1 MARKINIRTPNM
13 PKSIAV
19 IGEGMTEQYYLQSLK
34 GIINAQ
40 IEPKLP
46 KHPTGLQYV
55 ETEIKNCIDKGYAQI
70 ICLIDMDNK
79 KGGRDKQQYDK
90 LKSKYHNRTI
100 SRPKEG
106 IKSTVTFF
114 ENEPCIELWFLYY
127 FKYTTAY
134 YEKSDKVTK
143 ELKSLCSYEKTEQF
157 FISSKGIHLF
167 LINHGGDFEKAKV
180 HAKKSTQSR
189 KAERRDHTYS
199 EMNDF
204 FSLISR

>member
-1 MARKINIRTPNM
+1 MARKIATRSE
-13 PKSIAV
+13 KKASSIAV

-34 GIINAQ
+34 DTMNAH

-46 KHPTGLQYV
+46 KHSTGLQYV

-79 KGGRDKQQYDK
+79 KEGRDKQQYDK

-106 IKSTVTFF
+106 IKSTITFF

-134 YEKSDKVTK
+134 YEKSEKVTK
-143 ELKSLCSYEKTEQF
+143 ELKSLCNYEKTEQF
-157 FISSKGIHLF
+157 FISTKGIHLF
-167 LINHGGDFEKAKV
+167 LIKHKGNFEKAKV
-180 HAKKSTQSR
+180 HAAKSTQSR
-189 KAERRDHTYS
+189 KTEKRDHTYS

-204 FSLISR
+204 FSLIS